1 MSRLIE
7 SIKLQDGEFCN
18 LFYHA
23 QRMNRS
29 CKELYGHRELFDLE
43 AFLDNIERPLQGLY
57 KCRIVYDHESR
68 QVEFL
73 PYQPTLITSLQL
85 VVENRI
91 SYAFKF
97 ADRREIDRLHAQR
110 KDCDDVI
117 IVKQGLITD
126 SSYANIAFKKG
137 SRWYTP
143 ALPLL
148 KGTMRTNLLERNII
162 YEQEIGVDEIRT
174 FKSFKLINAMFE
186 FDSPEIDVSNI
197 VF

>member
-1 MSRLIE
+1 V
-7 SIKLQDGEFCN
+7 
-18 LFYHA
+18 

-29 CKELYGHRELFDLE
+29 LKELYGHRELFDLE

-73 PYQPTLITSLQL
+73 PYQSTLITSMQL
-85 VVENRI
+85 VVDNRI
-91 SYAFKF
+91 SYAFKY

-137 SRWYTP
+137 QRWYTP
-143 ALPLL
+143 ASPLL

-162 YEQEIGVDEIRT
+162 YEQEISVDEIRT